1 MGSNLT
7 KVTVELAELR
17 LEPGLALSKPL
28 DLCYFLCIDSQVH
41 LYVQSSG
48 SRPGLFCSPGGHL
61 SMSADILF
69 SHLERKV
76 LLASSGWRPGI
87 LLNCHRTAP
96 PSQHRAPV
104 PNVSSAGAEK
114 PGLQA
119 PSDTCMFSCVKW
131 RH

>member
-17 LEPGLALSKPL
+17 LEPGLALSKAL

-76 LLASSGWRPGI
+76 FLASSGWRPGRLESI
-87 LLNCHRTAP
+87 LQPIRQPLTTKIFRLSSIN
-96 PSQHRAPV
+96 
-104 PNVSSAGAEK
+104 NVKG
-114 PGLQA
+114 
-119 PSDTCMFSCVKW
+119 
-131 RH
+131 